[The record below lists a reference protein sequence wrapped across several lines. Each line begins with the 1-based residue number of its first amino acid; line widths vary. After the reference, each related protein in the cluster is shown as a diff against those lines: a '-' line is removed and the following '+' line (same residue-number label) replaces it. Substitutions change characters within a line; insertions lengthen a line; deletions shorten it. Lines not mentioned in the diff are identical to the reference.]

1 VFTPWSTGIQPE
13 IDGLEGQ
20 YHDEISLGY
29 ERQVRPGTK
38 ISARGIY
45 RWLGQALENGLNPET
60 GEFEFNNPG
69 KGGLS
74 AYPEARREYT
84 ALELSLHKTGGDRFT
99 VLASYVLSRTY
110 GNYSG
115 LYGSDTGMTW
125 PNYTRQ
131 FDYLETLENAT
142 GLLPNDRTHAFKLSG
157 SYRVG
162 LGLTTGM
169 SFAWLSG
176 TPLTEW
182 GGTTVGPP
190 AYKPIGG
197 RGKAGRTPAIWD
209 LNLRFSYEMRD
220 LSERRW
226 QTRLVMDLLH
236 VGSPRKVVR
245 FDEIHYFALD
255 EDGNQINPNPTYSQ
269 PVRYQPPMA
278 MRLGMELDF

>member
-1 VFTPWSTGIQPE
+1 
-13 IDGLEGQ
+13 
-20 YHDEISLGY
+20 
-29 ERQVRPGTK
+29 
-38 ISARGIY
+38 
-45 RWLGQALENGLNPET
+45 
-60 GEFEFNNPG
+60 
-69 KGGLS
+69 
-74 AYPEARREYT
+74 
-84 ALELSLHKTGGDRFT
+84 
-99 VLASYVLSRTY
+99 
-110 GNYSG
+110 
-115 LYGSDTGMTW
+115 MTW